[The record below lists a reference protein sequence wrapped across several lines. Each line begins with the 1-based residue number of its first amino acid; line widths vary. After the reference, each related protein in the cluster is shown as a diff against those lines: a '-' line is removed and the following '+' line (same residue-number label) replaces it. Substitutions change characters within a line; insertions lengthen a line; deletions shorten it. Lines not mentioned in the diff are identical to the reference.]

1 GFEPVGDYPNEIK
14 LAYDAADNT
23 IWYSSDAG
31 VRIYHYHTY
40 ASARGSAVLVDGTPY
55 FDVNVPP
62 NDMTTECGYSQSSG
76 VTGAGAHLHAP
87 ADSDAHAKLDAHA
100 NSDAHAKL
108 DAHANSDAAMFHAH
122 AHAYANSHAHANS
135 DAAQRL
141 ASYAPHRA
149 AVSASDGPDAQTQAG
164 LHLISRATSPTSHR
178 GGGPWAPFDG
188 EDPAQAPPGSLHLAQ
203 RHPRLLPTG
212 SVRGGPDPRLCG
224 IVVGRP
230 RRHAP
235 HKPRRPRI
243 HERRLRRCNT
253 PSVGERRRLQRRVA
267 CVQHTVDRR
276 ADIPCLRPLR
286 RSGGPTRSR
295 ARRLVQR
302 PRAG

>member
-1 GFEPVGDYPNEIK
+1 M
-14 LAYDAADNT
+14 L
-23 IWYSSDAG
+23 
-31 VRIYHYHTY
+31 
-40 ASARGSAVLVDGTPY
+40 
-55 FDVNVPP
+55 
-62 NDMTTECGYSQSSG
+62 
-76 VTGAGAHLHAP
+76 
-87 ADSDAHAKLDAHA
+87 
-100 NSDAHAKL
+100 
-108 DAHANSDAAMFHAH
+108 HAH
-122 AHAYANSHAHANS
+122 AYAYANSHAHANS

-212 SVRGGPDPRLCG
+212 SVRGGPDARLCR

-230 RRHAP
+230 RRHAA

-302 PRAG
+302 PRDGAVRPQLRRDTSVLHVAADRYPPRLHPRRERGARRNGPNRRLGHVGDRDRKQVPLARARRRPDRIQLDPAERDRHGRRDQRHRRRCQYGHPRRQCRPSG